1 MPAEPLK
8 AKANEYIGRFMRET
22 NVNNTFDV
30 MEMVIS
36 QLETDFV
43 VSKQAA
49 KIRLV
54 ELGFEETVGT
64 FTYIDG
70 HYVRPHSFRKG
81 AIKVNQTFSLSA
93 QDAAIER
100 FINPELR
107 QLTASGDYL
116 FVDNHYVYNAPLYV
130 QPDEFGDLQLTDYAR
145 AHMDECCLAFD
156 MKVTSRV
163 GSENEYHTA
172 CFLNREDSDIT
183 FEIHFHNG
191 YQNAPQAR
199 QVAYRKKQKEEELAI
214 RKQMTD
220 DSLQYIQL
228 IMDWRK
234 VKYTELG
241 KVIDRDPKT
250 LSRIVKGEMEPSQD
264 TLILIC
270 FGLHLPPLISDKLP
284 AVFGCPLNL
293 VKYHD
298 HQWIKEALFRKYQE
312 SMRVV
317 RNYLAPY
324 GITL

>member
-1 MPAEPLK
+1 
-8 AKANEYIGRFMRET
+8 
-22 NVNNTFDV
+22 
-30 MEMVIS
+30 
-36 QLETDFV
+36 
-43 VSKQAA
+43 
-49 KIRLV
+49 
-54 ELGFEETVGT
+54 
-64 FTYIDG
+64 
-70 HYVRPHSFRKG
+70 
-81 AIKVNQTFSLSA
+81 
-93 QDAAIER
+93 
-100 FINPELR
+100 
-107 QLTASGDYL
+107 
-116 FVDNHYVYNAPLYV
+116 
-130 QPDEFGDLQLTDYAR
+130 
-145 AHMDECCLAFD
+145 
-156 MKVTSRV
+156 
-163 GSENEYHTA
+163 
-172 CFLNREDSDIT
+172 
-183 FEIHFHNG
+183 
-191 YQNAPQAR
+191 
-199 QVAYRKKQKEEELAI
+199 
-214 RKQMTD
+214 MTD

-284 AVFGCPLNL
+284 EVFGCPLNL